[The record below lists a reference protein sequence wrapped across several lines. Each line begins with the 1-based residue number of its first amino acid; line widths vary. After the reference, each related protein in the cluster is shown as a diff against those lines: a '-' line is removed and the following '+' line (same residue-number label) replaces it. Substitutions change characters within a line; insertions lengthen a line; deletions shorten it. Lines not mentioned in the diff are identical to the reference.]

1 MNLLL
6 TIKLA
11 LNNIRGNK
19 LRSGLTMLGLVIG
32 IASVIILVG
41 IGNGATKNVQNQ
53 VSSLGA
59 DVLTVTI
66 SNSDT
71 TLDYADLDGFTSLR
85 LIESAAPYVTVSATV
100 SRNTETSEQTSL
112 IATND
117 NYLDVMDYQL
127 SKGRTISE
135 IDIENCSKVVI
146 IGSSAAEDLF
156 GLTDPLGETVKIDGD
171 NYTVIGVLEG
181 TGSSMGNNVD
191 DMLLMPITTVKYLG
205 DDAGI
210 SNLYLNAK
218 SDDVVEDAAN
228 EVEQYLTQTYALSAD
243 DDFSVSTQESMLEA
257 MEDITNTMSLLL
269 GGIAGIS
276 LLVGGIGVM
285 NVMLVSVSERTKE
298 IGIRKS
304 LGAKRADILKQF
316 LIEALVLSLFGGIIG
331 IMVGII
337 GGFASEVFG
346 VSFAPGI
353 GVVLLSFTVSAAV
366 GLVFGIFPSYR
377 AAGLRPIDALK
388 QE

>member
-1 MNLLL
+1 MNLFV
-6 TIKLA
+6 TAKLA
-11 LNNIRGNK
+11 FNNIRSNK

-41 IGNGATKNVQNQ
+41 IGNGAVGSVQDQ

-59 DVLTVTI
+59 DVLTVSI
-66 SNSDT
+66 NNSDT
-71 TLDYADLDGFTSLR
+71 TLDYEDLEGLTSLS
-85 LIESAAPYVTVSATV
+85 LIDSATPYLAVSATV
-100 SRNTETSEQTSL
+100 SRGSETSSQTSL
-112 IATND
+112 IATNA
-117 NYLDVMDYQL
+117 NYLTVMGYRL
-127 SKGRTISE
+127 AKGRTISE

-146 IGSSAAEDLF
+146 IGSDAAEDLF

-171 NYTVIGVLEG
+171 HYTVIGVLEP

-191 DMLLMPITTVKYLG
+191 DMLLMPLTSVKYLG
-205 DDAGI
+205 GATGI
-210 SNLYLNAK
+210 SNLYLKAE
-218 SDDVVEDAAN
+218 SEDAVEEAAG
-228 EVEQYLTQTYALSAD
+228 EVEMYLARTYALSVD
-243 DDFSVSTQESMLEA
+243 DDFSVSTQESTLEA
-257 MEDITNTMSLLL
+257 MADITNTMSLLL

-304 LGAKRADILKQF
+304 LGAKRTDILKQF
-316 LIEALVLSLFGGIIG
+316 LIESLVLSLFGGILG
-331 IMVGII
+331 IIVGII
-337 GGFASEVFG
+337 GGFAAEIFG
-346 VSFAPGI
+346 VSFVPGV
-353 GVVLLSFTVSAAV
+353 GVILIAFSVSAAV

>member
-171 NYTVIGVLEG
+171 NYTVIGVLES

-218 SDDVVEDAAN
+218 SDDVVEDAAS

>member
-1 MNLLL
+1 MNLFL
-6 TIKLA
+6 TVKLA
-11 LNNIRGNK
+11 FHNIRSNK

-41 IGNGATKNVQNQ
+41 IGNGAAGSVQNQ
-53 VSSLGA
+53 VNSLGA
-59 DVLTVTI
+59 DVLTVTV
-66 SNSDT
+66 SDSDT
-71 TLDYADLDGFTSLR
+71 TLDYDELEGFTSLS
-85 LIESAAPYVTVSATV
+85 LIDSAAPYLTVSATV
-100 SRNTETSEQTSL
+100 SRETETSSQTSL

-117 NYLDVMDYQL
+117 YYIDVMGYQL
-127 SKGRTISE
+127 AKGRTISE

-146 IGSSAAEDLF
+146 IGSDAAEDLF

-171 NYTVIGVLEG
+171 HYTVIGVLES

-191 DMLLMPITTVKYLG
+191 DMLLMPLTTVKYLG
-205 DDAGI
+205 EDAGI
-210 SNLYLNAK
+210 SNLYLKAA
-218 SDDVVEDAAN
+218 SEDAVEEAAS
-228 EVEQYLTQTYALSAD
+228 EVEMYLTRAYALSAD
-243 DDFSVSTQESMLEA
+243 DDFSVSTQESTLEA
-257 MEDITNTMSLLL
+257 MADITNTMSLLL

-304 LGAKRADILKQF
+304 LGAKRGDILKQF
-316 LIEALVLSLFGGIIG
+316 LIESLVLSLFGGILG
-331 IMVGII
+331 IVAGII
-337 GGFASEVFG
+337 GGFASEIFG
-346 VSFAPGI
+346 VSFAPGV
-353 GVVLLSFTVSAAV
+353 GVILLSFSVSAAV

>member
-171 NYTVIGVLEG
+171 NYTVIGVLES

-218 SDDVVEDAAN
+218 SDDAVEDAAS

>member
-171 NYTVIGVLEG
+171 NYTVIGVLES

-218 SDDVVEDAAN
+218 SDDVVEDAVS

>member
-11 LNNIRGNK
+11 LNNIRSNK
-19 LRSGLTMLGLVIG
+19 MRSGLTMLGLVIG

-41 IGNGATKNVQNQ
+41 IGNGATSSVTSE

-59 DVLTVTI
+59 DVLTMTI

-71 TLDYADLDGFTSLR
+71 TLSYDDLSGFSDLSL
-85 LIESAAPYVTVSATV
+85 IDSIAPVATVSATV
-100 SRNTETSEQTSL
+100 SRDSATSERASL
-112 IATND
+112 IATNA
-117 NYLDVMDYQL
+117 NYLDVMGYDL
-127 SKGRTISE
+127 AEGRTISE

-146 IGSSAAEDLF
+146 IGAGAAEDLF
-156 GLTDPLGETVKIDGD
+156 SLTDPLGETVKIDGD
-171 NYTVIGVLEG
+171 NYTVIGVLQS

-210 SNLYLNAK
+210 SSVYLKAT
-218 SDDVVEDAAN
+218 SEDDVDQAAN
-228 EVEQYLTQTYALSAD
+228 QVELYMEQTYALSS
-243 DDFSVSTQESMLEA
+243 DDFSVTTQESTLEA
-257 MEDITNTMSLLL
+257 MESITNTMSLLL

-304 LGAKRADILKQF
+304 LGARRGDILKQF
-316 LIEALVLSLFGGIIG
+316 LVEALVLSLFGGIIG
-331 IMVGII
+331 IVVGII
-337 GGFASEVFG
+337 GGFAAQAFG
-346 VSFAPGI
+346 VSFAPGL
-353 GVVLLSFTVSAAV
+353 GVILLSFTVSAAV
-366 GLVFGIFPSYR
+366 GLAFGIFPSYR
-377 AAGLRPIDALK
+377 AACLRPIDALK

>member
-171 NYTVIGVLEG
+171 NYTVIGVLES

-218 SDDVVEDAAN
+218 SDDVVEDAAS

-304 LGAKRADILKQF
+304 LGARRADILKQF

>member
-11 LNNIRGNK
+11 LNNIRSNK

-41 IGNGATKNVQNQ
+41 IGNGATSSVTSE

-71 TLDYADLDGFTSLR
+71 TLAYEDMNGFTDLSL
-85 LIESAAPYVTVSATV
+85 IDSVAPYQTVSATV
-100 SRNTETSEQTSL
+100 SRDSTTSERSSL
-112 IATND
+112 IATNA
-117 NYLDVMDYQL
+117 NYLDVMGYDL
-127 SKGRTISE
+127 AEGRTISE

-171 NYTVIGVLEG
+171 NYTVIGVLESS
-181 TGSSMGNNVD
+181 GSSMGNNVD
-191 DMLLMPITTVKYLG
+191 DMLLMPITTIKYLG
-205 DDAGI
+205 DDASI
-210 SNLYLNAK
+210 SNLYLKAT
-218 SDDVVEDAAN
+218 SEDVVDQAETQ
-228 EVEQYLTQTYALSAD
+228 VETYLEQTYALTT
-243 DDFSVSTQESMLEA
+243 DDFSVTTQASTLEA

-316 LIEALVLSLFGGIIG
+316 LIEALVLSILGGIIG
-331 IMVGII
+331 IIVGII
-337 GGFASEVFG
+337 GGYVAEAFG
-346 VSFAPGI
+346 VSFVPGV
-353 GVVLLSFTVSAAV
+353 GVIVLSFSVSAAV

>member
-218 SDDVVEDAAN
+218 SDDVVEDAAS